1 MCSLTKPGDAL
12 WRRSLLGRPTQP
24 VVMPQASR
32 FYILAMLFQHSMTAV
47 VAAEISF
54 LSFSANLLYTA
65 VFSMK
70 SAECQ
75 YCWQMGVS
83 SLRTRYL
90 GFTSMDS
97 PQLEQDPGL

>member
-1 MCSLTKPGDAL
+1 VAPLIIGSSDSASGDAAGKSIL
-12 WRRSLLGRPTQP
+12 IPRN
-24 VVMPQASR
+24 VVSA
-32 FYILAMLFQHSMTAV
+32 SMTAV

-54 LSFSANLLYTA
+54 LSFSSNLLYSA

-83 SLRTRYL
+83 SLRTRYV
-90 GFTSMDS
+90 GFTSIDP